1 MKLQRSFAI
10 NIPDRWEIKET
21 EVTPETAYRDRRE
34 FLKRMGIV
42 TLGAAAWMAF
52 PRLFGVAKAFAQT
65 QDSSLPLKLNLNGQD
80 LGKNPAAQS
89 VTPESLVTRYNNFY
103 EFGVQ
108 KDSAWR
114 LAAEME
120 EKGWT
125 LSASGLV
132 DNPQVL
138 DVEKL
143 IRRMTLEDRIYRL
156 RCVETWSA
164 IIPWRGFPL
173 RDLIR
178 LLSPKSSARYVRL
191 QTFLDPNIAPGQKD
205 RFWEPWPYTEGL
217 TLEEAMHPLTFV
229 AVGMYGSPLRPQ
241 NGAPIRLVIPWKYG
255 FKSVK
260 SITSIEFTKEQP
272 EIFWQSVSPLE
283 YDFWANVEPD
293 EPYARWNQQ
302 FERLLGQEELVP
314 TLPYNGYA
322 KEVARLY
329 A

>member
-1 MKLQRSFAI
+1 MKHPKSFAI
-10 NIPDRWEIKET
+10 KIPDRWQLKET
-21 EVTPETAYRDRRE
+21 EVTPEADYRDRRE
-34 FLKRMGIV
+34 FLKRMGAL
-42 TLGAAAWMAF
+42 TLGAAWLTF
-52 PRLFGVAKAFAQT
+52 PNLLGGARALAQSAKA
-65 QDSSLPLKLNLNGQD
+65 
-80 LGKNPAAQS
+80 PAPPS
-89 VTPESLVTRYNNFY
+89 VTPEALVTSYNNFY
-103 EFGVQ
+103 EFGEQ

-114 LAAEME
+114 LAEAIET
-120 EKGWT
+120 KDWT
-125 LSASGLV
+125 ISAGGLM
-132 DNPQVL
+132 DKPQVL
-138 DVEKL
+138 DVENL

-164 IIPWRGFPL
+164 VIPWRGFPL

-178 LLSPKSSARYVRL
+178 LLSPKSSARYVKL
-191 QTFLDPNIAPGQKD
+191 QTFFNPNIAPGQKN

-217 TLEEAMHPLTFV
+217 TMEEAMHPLTFV

-260 SITSIEFTKEQP
+260 SIASIEFTHERP

-283 YDFWANVEPD
+283 YDFWANVEPHK
-293 EPYARWNQQ
+293 PYARWNQK
-302 FERLLGQEELVP
+302 FERPLGQEELVP

-322 KEVARLY
+322 KEVAGLY

>member
-1 MKLQRSFAI
+1 M
-10 NIPDRWEIKET
+10 
-21 EVTPETAYRDRRE
+21 EVTPESAYQNRRE

-42 TLGAAAWMAF
+42 TLGAAAWTVF
-52 PRLFGVAKAFAQT
+52 PNLLGVAKTLAQT
-65 QDSSLPLKLNLNGQD
+65 EDSPPSIKLNPKG
-80 LGKNPAAQS
+80 LGSDNNPIARS
-89 VTPESLVTRYNNFY
+89 VTPESLVGRYNNFY

-108 KDSAWR
+108 KDRIWR
-114 LAAEME
+114 LTEAME
-120 EKGWT
+120 TKGWT
-125 LSASGLV
+125 LSVGGLA
-132 DNPQVL
+132 DKPQVL

-143 IRRMTLEDRIYRL
+143 IRKMTLEDRIYRL

-178 LLSPKSSARYVRL
+178 LLSPKPSARYVKL
-191 QTFLDPNIAPGQKD
+191 KTFLDPNIAAGQKN

-229 AVGMYGSPLRPQ
+229 AVGMYGHPLPPQ

-255 FKSVK
+255 FKSIK
-260 SITSIEFTKEQP
+260 SIASIEFTEEQP

-283 YDFWANVEPD
+283 YDFWANVEPNK
-293 EPYARWNQQ
+293 PYARWNQQ
-302 FERLLGQEELVP
+302 FERLIGQEELIP
-314 TLPYNGYA
+314 SLPYNGYA
-322 KEVARLY
+322 KEVSRLY